1 MYVINLAASDLAFSL
16 INGFP
21 LMTVACFNK
30 RWFWGNTGRLRHAP
44 DSEMILYL
52 IVAFKTEILNNKV
65 KYNIK

>member
-30 RWFWGNTGRLRHAP
+30 RWFWGDTGTLDRLVQNSR
-44 DSEMILYL
+44 
-52 IVAFKTEILNNKV
+52 F
-65 KYNIK
+65 YNW